1 MRAGLKGWGEV
12 VGALV
17 INKPVEV
24 KTRSVVHND
33 YGQNLP
39 PGITDRGSV
48 VIISNMILGALQ
60 EVYV

>member
-1 MRAGLKGWGEV
+1 MRAGTKGWGETIS
-12 VGALV
+12 ALV
-17 INKPVEV
+17 ITEPVEV
-24 KTRSVVHND
+24 KSRSVVHND

-39 PGITDRGSV
+39 PGITDRESV